1 MILYLT
7 SDREIVYPDI
17 RALNDIFDTFTDAA
31 GDAGIVHRIQMDP
44 FRSARK

>member
-1 MILYLT
+1 MPF
-7 SDREIVYPDI
+7 EIVYPDI

-44 FRSARK
+44 FRSARDKVNDLA